1 MLPRF
6 IARFLSR
13 LLVWLR
19 MLRAF
24 KGLTLRS
31 ELNLL
36 LSALYD
42 MLFYAISGAALN
54 PRLVLGGIFFFKIK
68 GLGVAAVRG
77 GTDDLYYLLPDR
89 EGDVDAFIRSRLRE
103 GAVFV
108 DVGANV
114 GYYTLVASKLVGVV
128 GRVYAIEPVPST
140 ATLLRVNVKLNGCSN
155 VVVYEVAAWSTRG
168 SLTLKILASMYGYA
182 SAVRE
187 GASVTVDASTLDD
200 ILRDEASIHLIKID
214 VEGAEL
220 DVLKGAQSTLCRTR
234 YMVLELSRS
243 AREVLRMLL
252 DAGFACKRARFA
264 TYILCERREREGDR

>member
-1 MLPRF
+1 MF
-6 IARFLSR
+6 
-13 LLVWLR
+13 VWLR

-36 LSALYD
+36 LSAFYD
-42 MLFYAISGAALN
+42 TLFNAISEAALN
-54 PRLVLGGIFFFKIK
+54 PRLTLGGIFFFKIK
-68 GLGVAAVRG
+68 GLGVAVVRG
-77 GTDDLYYLLPDR
+77 GTDDLYCLLPCR
-89 EGDVDAFIRSRLRE
+89 EGDVDAFIRSRSWRE

-114 GYYTLVASKLVGVV
+114 GYYTLVASKLVGAM

-168 SLTLKILASMYGYA
+168 SLTLKIPASMYGYA

-187 GASVTVDASTLDD
+187 GASVTVCASTLDD
-200 ILRDEASIHLIKID
+200 ILQDEASIHLIKID

-220 DVLKGAQSTLCRTR
+220 DVLKGAQSVLRRTR
-234 YMVLELSRS
+234 YVVLELSRN
-243 AREVLRMLL
+243 AGEVLKVLR
-252 DAGFACKRARFA
+252 DAGFVCKKARFT
-264 TYILCERREREGDR
+264 TYIFCEREL

>member
-1 MLPRF
+1 MLPKF
-6 IARFLSR
+6 IARSLSR
-13 LLVWLR
+13 LFVWLR

-24 KGLTLRS
+24 KGLTLGS
-31 ELNLL
+31 ELSLL

-42 MLFYAISGAALN
+42 TLFYAISGAALN
-54 PRLVLGGIFFFKIK
+54 PRLVLGGIFFFKVK

-77 GTDDLYYLLPDR
+77 GTDDFYNLLPDR

-114 GYYTLVASKLVGVV
+114 GYYTLVASKLVGAV

-140 ATLLRVNVKLNGCSN
+140 ATLLRVNVKLNGCNN

-168 SLTLKILASMYGYA
+168 SLTLKIPASMYGCA
-182 SAVRE
+182 SAVRG
-187 GASVTVDASTLDD
+187 GASIVVDASTLDD
-200 ILRDEASIHLIKID
+200 TLRDETSIDLIKID

-220 DVLKGAQSTLCRTR
+220 EVLRGAQNVLRRTR
-234 YMVLELSRS
+234 YVVLELSRN
-243 AREVLRMLL
+243 AREVLRELL
-252 DAGFACKRARFA
+252 DAGFTCKKARFA
-264 TYILCERREREGDR
+264 TYVLCERGL